1 MGEDPE
7 ETLAK
12 SHRQIWENTHRHVAS
27 IAGVDSQTVSF
38 LDFVCGNLAPDLP
51 ILDAGCGKGRH
62 FSLLHELDSR
72 AWGCDLSEEAIR
84 LAKLK
89 VDSADFRSRFQVAE
103 LQALPYPAN
112 AFAAAICVHTL
123 PYHLSEQIEEII
135 GELER
140 VIIPGGWLYADF
152 LELSDAEYG
161 HGFELENNTFRA
173 DSGLPTHFSG
183 ASEIESLFSRFRLE
197 CCDKIRIESE
207 RRTRVVWSVW
217 AQCAH

>member
-12 SHRQIWENTHRHVAS
+12 SPRQIWENTHRQVESTA
-27 IAGVDSQTVSF
+27 AVDSQTVSF
-38 LDFVCGNLAPDLP
+38 LDFVCGNLPPELP

-62 FSLLHELDSR
+62 STLLHELDSKV
-72 AWGCDLSEEAIR
+72 WGCDLSKEAIR

-89 VDSADFRSRFQVAE
+89 VDSAGLRSRFQVAE
-103 LQALPYPAN
+103 LRALPYPVN
-112 AFAAAICVHTL
+112 AFAAAICVHTI
-123 PYHLSEQIEEII
+123 PYHLSAEIRGII

-140 VIIPGGWLYADF
+140 VMIPGGWLYADF
-152 LELSDAEYG
+152 LDLSDAEYG
-161 HGFELENNTFRA
+161 CGARLENNTYRS

-183 ASEIESLFSRFRLE
+183 ASEIELLFER
-197 CCDKIRIESE
+197 CDKIRIESE